1 MGARAEWE
9 DSPGGSCG
17 GPVGNNGREGAGNLT
32 VEGWDVTGSDSGVCV
47 VCVCVYVRYMHNIHY
62 TYMNITYGIEKLSMH
77 LFCDI
82 NICLSFLTM

>member
-1 MGARAEWE
+1 MGGLTRRLLWGPSGKQRA
-9 DSPGGSCG
+9 GR
-17 GPVGNNGREGAGNLT
+17 GREF
-32 VEGWDVTGSDSGVCV
+32 DSGGMGCDRVRFRSVCG